1 MKKLM
6 RSALALLLAVLM
18 TASLAATALAE
29 GPAGIYTDEQYYEAD
44 ESQETYYTVQ
54 VSAGC
59 NLDGAQ
65 RVRQTMLKAG
75 FDCFVY
81 YVDGMY
87 RVMCGK
93 FQHKEDA
100 LRYRDLIRENGKE
113 VEIKLFKAVDK
124 QKEFT
129 GILKG
134 FDDQNIVIENEGTE
148 TVLERSNIAMIR
160 LALDF

>member
-1 MKKLM
+1 MWYLRAYCDMEGGIGVEDCADISRKVSDWLDREDFISENYVLEISSPGLGRQLKK
-6 RSALALLLAVLM
+6 
-18 TASLAATALAE
+18 
-29 GPAGIYTDEQYYEAD
+29 D
-44 ESQETYYTVQ
+44 
-54 VSAGC
+54 
-59 NLDGAQ
+59 
-65 RVRQTMLKAG
+65 
-75 FDCFVY
+75 
-81 YVDGMY
+81 
-87 RVMCGK
+87 
-93 FQHKEDA
+93 
-100 LRYRDLIRENGKE
+100 RDLVRENGKE